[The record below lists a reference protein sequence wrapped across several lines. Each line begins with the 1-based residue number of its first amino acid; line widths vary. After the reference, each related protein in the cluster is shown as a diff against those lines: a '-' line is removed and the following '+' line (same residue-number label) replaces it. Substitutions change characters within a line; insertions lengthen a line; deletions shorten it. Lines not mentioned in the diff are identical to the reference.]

1 MKVTAMIPAR
11 IGSERLKYKNLRLLD
26 GKPVINY
33 VIEAAKK
40 AQIFDSIIINSD
52 EAIFS
57 EIAKKNNVEFYLRPK
72 NLGSSSTQSDEV
84 VFDFL
89 TKNKTD
95 LLVWVN
101 PIAPLQTGVEIKNA
115 INFMINNKFDTV
127 ITSKKEYFH
136 SLYENNPINFKINE
150 KFAKTQD
157 LKPIQSLVYS
167 LMMWNSKTFLKAYN
181 AEGFG
186 MLSGKVGFFEVDKK
200 SAIKLSY
207 EEDLEFCEAFLQT
220 SKFKKV
226 QYDPILEK
234 YLNSYEK

>member
-1 MKVTAMIPAR
+1 MKITAMIPAR
-11 IGSERLKYKNLRLLD
+11 IGSERLKYKNLRLLA

-33 VIEAAKK
+33 AIDAAKASK
-40 AQIFDSIIINSD
+40 VFDDIFINSD
-52 EAIFS
+52 EVIFD
-57 EIAKKNNVEFYLRPK
+57 EIAKKNNVKFYLRPK

-89 TKNKTD
+89 SNNKID
-95 LLVWVN
+95 FLVWVN
-101 PIAPLQTGVEIKNA
+101 PISPLQTGFEIKKA
-115 INFMINNKFDTV
+115 VDYMISNKFDTV

-136 SLYENNPINFKINE
+136 SLYENDPINFKINE

-167 LMMWNSKTFLKAYN
+167 LMMWNSKSFLEAYN
-181 AEGFG
+181 AKGFG

-220 SKFKKV
+220 NKFKKV
-226 QYDPILEK
+226 KYDPILEK
-234 YLNSYEK
+234 YLNSNVE